1 MDYLTAWVIMVPL
14 LDGQSLSEESFFFSY
29 CRDMLKMSGGWYRVM
44 SKKAQRSKQIER
56 SCKKLYLEERKSKEI
71 TREMRKMSQGASPY
85 YYRGMKQIDD
95 IQYFLELR
103 NEAERIY
110 SNYIRHR
117 GKWIEYVKGGGTF
130 FYTPMKKKERRKA
143 LRKHRLFPLSYYMQI
158 QEEDKKYMEEKS

>member
-1 MDYLTAWVIMVPL
+1 
-14 LDGQSLSEESFFFSY
+14 
-29 CRDMLKMSGGWYRVM
+29 
-44 SKKAQRSKQIER
+44 
-56 SCKKLYLEERKSKEI
+56 
-71 TREMRKMSQGASPY
+71 MRKMSQGASPY
-85 YYRGMKQIDD
+85 YYRGMKKIDD

-117 GKWIEYVKGGGTF
+117 DKWLKYVKGGGTF
-130 FYTPMKKKERRKA
+130 FYTPMKKKERRRA